1 MMTEKEKKNLG
12 NQIAITFISIGGI
25 ATLGYAIYF
34 IFDLIKKWY

>member
-1 MMTEKEKKNLG
+1 MTEKERKILG

-34 IFDLIKKWY
+34 IVDTLKKWY